1 MIKENQIEEI
11 TTGRMTGDE
20 RRSQILRVAIK
31 IFSQSG
37 FSGTTTKEI
46 ARVAGVSEAMVFR
59 HFANKRELYHAILDL
74 KACEGGR
81 KTLPWENGSIEQAA
95 IEAKDDF
102 TVFYNLAL
110 NAIKHHQEDVDF
122 MRLLFHSAL
131 DEHELS
137 EMFFEQFLTPL
148 YEFLGSY
155 IERRQTDGAMRAD
168 IEPKLIVRA
177 FLGMVIHHSLNV
189 MLWDKKGRLLN
200 ISNENAA
207 KAFTEILLNGVR
219 KQSSPES
226 VSAKKREKR

>member
-1 MIKENQIEEI
+1 
-11 TTGRMTGDE
+11 MTGDE

-31 IFSQSG
+31 VFSQSG

-46 ARVAGVSEAMVFR
+46 ARIAGVSEAMVFR

-81 KTLPWENGSIEQAA
+81 RTLPWEKDSVEQAA

-102 TVFYNLAL
+102 KVFYNFAL
-110 NAIKHHQEDVDF
+110 NALKHHQEDVDF

-137 EMFFEQFLTPL
+137 EMFFDEFLVPL
-148 YEFLGSY
+148 YEFLSSY
-155 IERRQTDGAMRAD
+155 IRRRQKDGVMRAD

-177 FLGMVIHHSLNV
+177 FLGMIIHHSLNN
-189 MLWDKKGRLLN
+189 MLWDKKRRLLN
-200 ISNENAA
+200 VSNEKAA
-207 KAFTEILLNGVR
+207 KAFAEILLNGVK
-219 KQSSPES
+219 KQVSATS
-226 VSAKKREKR
+226 VS

>member
-1 MIKENQIEEI
+1 
-11 TTGRMTGDE
+11 MTGDE
-20 RRSQILRVAIK
+20 RRSQILRIAIK
-31 IFSQSG
+31 VFSQSG

-46 ARVAGVSEAMVFR
+46 ARIAGVSEAMVFR

-81 KTLPWENGSIEQAA
+81 KTLPWEKNSVEQAA
-95 IEAKDDF
+95 IEAKDDY

-110 NAIKHHQEDVDF
+110 NAINHHQEDVDF
-122 MRLLFHSAL
+122 MRLLLHSAL

-137 EMFFEQFLTPL
+137 EIFFNEFLTPL

-155 IERRQTDGAMRAD
+155 IKRRQKDGAMRSD
-168 IEPKLIVRA
+168 IEPKVIVRA
-177 FLGMVIHHSLNV
+177 FLGMMIHHSLNA

-200 ISNENAA
+200 ISNEKAA

-219 KQSSPES
+219 KQTSPES
-226 VSAKKREKR
+226 VSKNTRESK